1 MEARIQVI
9 KLIDCSKS
17 RVKQVTLELDGS
29 NQACRV
35 PKSVAET
42 LDRMDEREV
51 RGVIE
56 EERERRAIGEADD
69 EADDHN
75 STNFEHDGGFQ
86 ARS

>member
-1 MEARIQVI
+1 
-9 KLIDCSKS
+9 
-17 RVKQVTLELDGS
+17 
-29 NQACRV
+29 
-35 PKSVAET
+35 
-42 LDRMDEREV
+42 MDEREV